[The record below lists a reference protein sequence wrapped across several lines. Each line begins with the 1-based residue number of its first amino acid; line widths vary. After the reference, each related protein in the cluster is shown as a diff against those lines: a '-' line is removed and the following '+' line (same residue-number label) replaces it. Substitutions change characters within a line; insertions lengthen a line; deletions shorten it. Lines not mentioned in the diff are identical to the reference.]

1 MWFWEGPKRR
11 KQRHA
16 DADRGNE
23 PGRHDEEQ
31 RDDDNRAAGDIIQR
45 DYDGHRF
52 VERVQS

>member
-16 DADRGNE
+16 DTDRVNE
-23 PGRHDEEQ
+23 PVRHDEEQ
-31 RDDDNRAAGDIIQR
+31 CNDDNRAAGDIIQR